1 MAGARSRLV
10 AEVRESLAAARGQA
24 RAASALA
31 ESRRSAAHAVL
42 RAVRDAHLACVNRLG
57 AQRERARRS
66 IEADFV
72 ASARRLAGSLSSLAP
87 DHTLIRLGTVTA
99 PGCDVVLPALVPLLD
114 RGHLWFTGPP
124 SRVDDLVRL
133 VLLRVLSAAAPGS
146 VRLTVYD
153 PERLGG
159 TLSGFAPLGAASL
172 VRFVGPGEFGSM
184 MDELVAEIQRLNA
197 LVLAGG
203 HTSVASLSPRPAPWQ
218 VVVLLGDAATAA
230 ELTPAVRAQL
240 DRVLRLGPSCGIHV
254 VGRGLPVDSSVTR
267 VEVADGVARC
277 AAVADLPITLDAA
290 PPVSAI
296 AACCR
301 DVATAA
307 ASGPP
312 AASFADLL
320 PASRWTSLATFGVS
334 APVGTLLGS
343 STPVSLSL
351 GDDPPHA
358 LIGGPSGSG
367 KTNLIYAWLGALC
380 ARYSPDELALYLLDF
395 KEGVSFA
402 RFAPSQRDPSWL
414 PHVRLVGVN
423 INNDR
428 EFGLALLRHL
438 AAELRRRAAAAK
450 SFDATKLSELRAE
463 DPTSPWPRIVA
474 VIDEFQVLLTG
485 RDAVTTES
493 VALLED
499 LARRGRSQGIHLV
512 LASQDVSGIEALWGR
527 AGLVAQF
534 TLRVALPKARRI
546 LAETNLAA
554 ETIPRCTAVVNADSG
569 VTPAN
574 RVVRV
579 PDASDRAL
587 WRTLQQSLWEQ
598 RRPDAPSPRLFD
610 GDAVPLLPRSFGV
623 EPVAFLGETIDV
635 DARPAVFPLTRVPG
649 RNLSVLGTRTGDA
662 CAILTAAALSL
673 STTARFSVVCLDDSA
688 LASATALALALP
700 GADFFDRSTVGS
712 LVASLEVF
720 SPAGG
725 PHVVVGFAW
734 DARPPGVDLKAVL
747 SRGPENGIHMLGWWR
762 TVARL
767 RDDLGGPGAR
777 TDAIGGWVA
786 LDVHGPDL
794 SSLAPQPGG
803 PTWYPRDRR
812 ALFFD
817 RSTDRS
823 PQVIVPYEIP
833 ADRLTARPT
842 ALPAQSRGAQ
852 PPDDDAPLPA
862 GQQSNGDAR
871 APGGEPANGHARLPG
886 YQPID
891 DDARLPSGQPPNG
904 DTRLAGGQPTND
916 DARLPSGPPTDDG
929 RRSGGQPTTSHTRLP
944 GGQPTNSDT
953 RLPAL
958 QSSDDDARIPG
969 GPPTDDDR
977 RLVGQPSDDDAQVPG
992 GPR

>member
-24 RAASALA
+24 RAASAAA
-31 ESRRSAAHAVL
+31 ESRRSAAHARL
-42 RAVRDAHLACVNRLG
+42 RAVREAHLVCVNGLG

-72 ASARRLAGSLSSLAP
+72 ASSRRLAGSLSSFSP
-87 DHTLIRLGTVTA
+87 DHTLVRLGTVTA

-114 RGHLWFTGPP
+114 RGHLWFTGAP
-124 SRVDDLVRL
+124 SLVDDLVRL
-133 VLLRVLSAAAPGS
+133 VLVRVLSSAAPGS
-146 VRLTVYD
+146 VRVTVYD

-172 VRFVGPGEFGSM
+172 VRFVGPGEFASM
-184 MDELVAEIQRLNA
+184 MDGLVGEIQRLNA

-203 HTSVASLSPRPAPWQ
+203 HTSVSSLSPRPAPWQ

-254 VGRGLPVDSSVTR
+254 VGHGLPVGSSVTH
-267 VEVADGVARC
+267 VEVVDGVARC

-290 PPVSAI
+290 PPVSSI

-301 DVATAA
+301 DVAAA
-307 ASGPP
+307 AVSGPP

-320 PASRWTSLATFGVS
+320 PASRWTSAATFGVS

-343 STPVSLSL
+343 ASPVSLAL

-402 RFAPSQRDPSWL
+402 RFAPSPRDPSWL
-414 PHVRLVGVN
+414 PHVRLVGIN

-438 AAELRRRAAAAK
+438 ASELRHRAAAAK
-450 SFDATKLSELRAE
+450 RFDATKLSELRAE
-463 DPTSPWPRIVA
+463 DPTSRWPRIVA

-554 ETIPRCTAVVNADSG
+554 DTIPRCTAVVNADSG

-574 RVVRV
+574 QVVRV

-587 WRTLQQSLWEQ
+587 WRTLQQELWHQ

-610 GDAVPLLPRSFGV
+610 GDAVPLLPPSPPAGV

-635 DARPAVFPLTRVPG
+635 GARPATFPLTRTPG
-649 RNLSVLGTRTGDA
+649 RNLAILGTRTTDA
-662 CAILTAAALSL
+662 CAILSAAALSL
-673 STTARFSVVCLDDSA
+673 ANDDPAPAGRGGSPDVGDPPRFSVVCLDDNA
-688 LASATALALALP
+688 LAEATALCAALP
-700 GADFFDRSTVGS
+700 GSRFFDRSTVGD
-712 LVASLEVF
+712 LVAELGAALDDPS
-720 SPAGG
+720 SGGG

-734 DARPPGVDLKAVL
+734 DARPAGIDLKAVL
-747 SRGPENGIHMLGWWR
+747 SRGPEHGIHLVGWWR

-786 LDVHGPDL
+786 LDLHGADL

-803 PTWYPRDRR
+803 PTWYPRERR

-817 RSTDRS
+817 RSTDRA

-842 ALPAQSRGAQ
+842 ALPAQSRGGR
-852 PPDDDAPLPA
+852 PVDDTSDSDA
-862 GQQSNGDAR
+862 G
-871 APGGEPANGHARLPG
+871 
-886 YQPID
+886 
-891 DDARLPSGQPPNG
+891 
-904 DTRLAGGQPTND
+904 
-916 DARLPSGPPTDDG
+916 
-929 RRSGGQPTTSHTRLP
+929 LP
-944 GGQPTNSDT
+944 GGQ
-953 RLPAL
+953 R
-958 QSSDDDARIPG
+958 
-969 GPPTDDDR
+969 
-977 RLVGQPSDDDAQVPG
+977 
-992 GPR
+992 